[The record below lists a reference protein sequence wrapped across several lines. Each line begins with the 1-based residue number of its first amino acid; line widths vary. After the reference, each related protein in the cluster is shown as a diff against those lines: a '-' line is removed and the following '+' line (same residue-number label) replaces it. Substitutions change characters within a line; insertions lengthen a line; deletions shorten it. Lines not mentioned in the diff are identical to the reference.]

1 MGGGF
6 ESRLARTYGIQIS
19 LALVLVTVV
28 FGFAAYVLQIQAL
41 SGRCA
46 EALRAIEP
54 RGAPTHA
61 LNAADATA
69 LLGGIMSHT
78 YYRGLEVGLL
88 SGSSRYEG
96 RWGEPPWPTSGAS
109 YTWRELARRIAD
121 PTPPLSGQATGV
133 PYTIHVEPRSAGPV
147 LIRTRPIE
155 RIVGS
160 MALLA
165 GFSPARAAFGD
176 AELTVDPTTVTLFEI
191 TVRTLLVVILV
202 SVISVVLAHGLA
214 HGMAL
219 QALRPLALLL
229 ESLEARA
236 AGDLLSRPL
245 PIERED
251 ELGRVIAAYNEATQ
265 MTARA
270 FAERD
275 AAEAQ
280 THRFIADAGHQLRT
294 PLTVLR
300 GFVGILRKGQLR
312 HPDDAPKLLEKA
324 ERQIALMGALI
335 ERLTLLENWHAGEP
349 PAGALADISALV
361 ADVVGAIAAANP
373 EREVRITTDPAAFAK
388 VDVEELTYAIT
399 NLVANALKYG
409 YDGAV
414 DVAVHA
420 GETSVTIAVVD
431 HGKGIAPEELPHI
444 FDRFYRGARRDVP
457 GSGLGLSIAKLAVER
472 ARGTLSAENE
482 AGAGARF
489 TITLPREHSKATR
502 ANGTQPSQPFDA

>member
-1 MGGGF
+1 MNGGI
-6 ESRLARTYGIQIS
+6 ESRLARTYGVQIS
-19 LALVLVTVV
+19 LALVLVTIV
-28 FGFAAYVLQIQAL
+28 FGLAAYVMQIQAL

-46 EALRAIEP
+46 EALRAMEP
-54 RGAPTHA
+54 HTASARA
-61 LNAADATA
+61 LSEPQAMA
-69 LLGGIMSHT
+69 LLGGIMSHN
-78 YYRGLEVGLL
+78 YYRGLEVALL
-88 SGSSRYEG
+88 SGGHRYEG
-96 RWGEPPWPTSGAS
+96 TWGEPPWPSSPSGF
-109 YTWRELARRIAD
+109 TWRELARRLAGQ
-121 PTPPLSGQATGV
+121 TPPLSGQTSDV
-133 PYTIHVEPRSAGPV
+133 PHTIRIEPLSVGPA
-147 LIRTRPIE
+147 LIRQRSVE
-155 RIVGS
+155 RVVGS

-165 GFSPARAAFGD
+165 GFSPALAEFGLS
-176 AELTVDPTTVTLFEI
+176 ELTVDPTTVTLSEI
-191 TVRTLLVVILV
+191 TARTLLVVLLV
-202 SVISVVLAHGLA
+202 SLISVVLAHGLA
-214 HGMAL
+214 RGMAM

-245 PIERED
+245 PIERDD
-251 ELGRVIAAYNEATQ
+251 EFGRVIAAYNDATR

-335 ERLTLLENWHAGEP
+335 ERLTLLENWHAGAP
-349 PAGALADISALV
+349 PVGALTDIGALV
-361 ADVVGAIAAANP
+361 SEIVGAIAAANP
-373 EREVRITTDPAAFAK
+373 ERDVRIQTEDGACAK

-409 YDGAV
+409 YDGAI
-414 DVAVHA
+414 DVVVRAN
-420 GETSVTIAVVD
+420 ETSVTIIVTD
-431 HGKGIAPEELPHI
+431 HGKGIAADELPHV

-472 ARGTLSAENE
+472 AHGTVSAENE
-482 AGAGARF
+482 PGAGARF
-489 TITLPREHSKATR
+489 TITLPREHSSAKLADD
-502 ANGTQPSQPFDA
+502 TQPTHD